1 MSMSPTVSNSK
12 NVLVKFFR
20 TLRLRKILRQG
31 AWALYHAYQRQLFN
45 VYMGQYN
52 NTERFQVAETT
63 GEFVSIMEA
72 RLCPLMRKAARMV
85 LVWSN
90 IVLWQPSDST
100 VKLLKADVELWWL
113 PSSPTRMSLL
123 ERLTQ
128 PHRLPFRLPFT
139 VDVGGRI
146 NNVDLTVTY
155 ASLREERRVAAAQ
168 HMETV
173 LSGRVRVHIGD
184 DTWSAPAVNPL
195 GPQGRGVVMPIVLH
209 PAVESTSYVTRIK
222 RRRPALVG
230 DACAEGVLGEYV
242 PQRKRCCIESDGTLN
257 EYVPELRK
265 LWTAPSEMKLVAGV
279 KSDLLMTDVTG
290 ELRRRHWFTKIAV

>member
-1 MSMSPTVSNSK
+1 M
-12 NVLVKFFR
+12 
-20 TLRLRKILRQG
+20 LRKILRKG
-31 AWALYHAYQRQLFN
+31 AWAIYHAYQRQLFN

-85 LVWSN
+85 LAWSN
-90 IVLWQPSDST
+90 IVLWQPEDLQ
-100 VKLLKADVELWWL
+100 LLKADVELWWL

-123 ERLTQ
+123 EHLSQ
-128 PHRLPFRLPFT
+128 PHRLPCRLPFT
-139 VDVGGRI
+139 VDVSGRI

-173 LSGRVRVHIGD
+173 LSGRERVHIGD
-184 DTWSAPAVNPL
+184 HTWSAPAPA
-195 GPQGRGVVMPIVLH
+195 PAPCRGIVMPIVLH
-209 PAVESTSYVTRIK
+209 PVVESTSFVTRIK

-242 PQRKRCCIESDGTLN
+242 PQRKRCRIESDGTLN

-265 LWTAPSEMKLVAGV
+265 LWTSSSEMKLVSGV